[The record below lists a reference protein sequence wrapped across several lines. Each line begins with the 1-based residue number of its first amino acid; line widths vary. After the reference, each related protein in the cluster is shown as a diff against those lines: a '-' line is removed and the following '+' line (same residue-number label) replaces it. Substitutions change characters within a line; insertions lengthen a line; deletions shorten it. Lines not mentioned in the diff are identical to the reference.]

1 MSGERASVGSNQ
13 ITFEIVKAAVTQ
25 GYCLQKSGQ
34 TVHIYYNYSDLLN
47 ILYKALLVNILY
59 FVDPFC

>member
-13 ITFEIVKAAVTQ
+13 IVKAAVTQ

-34 TVHIYYNYSDLLN
+34 TVYIYYNYSDLLN
-47 ILYKALLVNILY
+47 ILYKELLVNILY